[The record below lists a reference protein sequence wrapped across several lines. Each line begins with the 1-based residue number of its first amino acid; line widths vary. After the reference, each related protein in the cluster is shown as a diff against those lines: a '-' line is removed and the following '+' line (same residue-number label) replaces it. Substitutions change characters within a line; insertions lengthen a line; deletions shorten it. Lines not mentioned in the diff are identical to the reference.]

1 YFSEFAYPPAENSA
15 RNRFG
20 EQFEQLQL
28 ESKLS
33 ASHAV
38 PLARAHPI
46 VTPIYHATTYRFE
59 SIKQYNESNHGSNY
73 VYQRSG
79 NPTVE
84 NVEVIIRELEQGA
97 ATLLYN
103 SGLAAC
109 SAVLLEFLS
118 AGDHLVCMKPMYSGS
133 YSFITETLV
142 RFNVSVDFVDVEK
155 ESDFI
160 SAMKSVMRDNT
171 KVCWSWE
178 FCGKIVF
185 YLRIANK
192 KKKRTNP
199 SMAMPDIVEVIRLAR
214 EKQVLC
220 MVDATFASPICVQ
233 PCVLGA
239 DFSMHSCSKY
249 IGGHT
254 DVIAGC
260 VTAKSLEHWQRLK
273 LQQLSTGSA
282 LSPFDAALVARGLKT
297 LPLRVDKISSN
308 ALVVAQF
315 LDKHPKVLH
324 THYAGLP
331 SHPMH
336 EASKKFMK
344 KYGGMVAF
352 DVGSAEAAITVVE
365 VGTESLMEHPLSMS
379 HGSELLRDVAEPMV
393 APGLLRLSVGIE
405 DATDL
410 VADLERALS
419 FI

>member
-1 YFSEFAYPPAENSA
+1 MSEFAYPPAENSA

-171 KVCWSWE
+171 KMIFVE
-178 FCGKIVF
+178 V
-185 YLRIANK
+185 IA
-192 KKKRTNP
+192 NP

-365 VGTESLMEHPLSMS
+365 SVRLIVHAVSLGGTESLMEHPLSMS

>member
-1 YFSEFAYPPAENSA
+1 MSEFAYPPAENSA

-171 KVCWSWE
+171 KMIFVE
-178 FCGKIVF
+178 V
-185 YLRIANK
+185 IA
-192 KKKRTNP
+192 NP

-365 VGTESLMEHPLSMS
+365 SVRLIVHAVSWEGLS
-379 HGSELLRDVAEPMV
+379 R
-393 APGLLRLSVGIE
+393 
-405 DATDL
+405 
-410 VADLERALS
+410 
-419 FI
+419 